1 VFKTKPIIILAIAC
15 SIYVAFGMYNAGI
28 GPVFSELAAQ
38 TNSTLAEVGGIL
50 TFLFL
55 GSLIAQLCAG
65 PLTDR
70 FGQRWI
76 LIISLLILAIGVISF
91 TNAKSLPLMLAMVF
105 VTGLG
110 QGGVDL
116 GANLIV
122 TAAYTK
128 NNTSVLNLLHFFFG
142 LGAFFGP
149 AVVSLAINA
158 TGSGLIVH
166 WIAAGIFFLLM
177 LVVLSLK
184 SQKVINTSES
194 AQQSSK
200 SEASVKVYLSPL
212 LWVLSVLILVYVGV
226 EYGLGS
232 WITNY
237 MDAST
242 GMLLQKGAL
251 VTSAY
256 WGSLTLGRLAGAVAS
271 RKLGKFQL
279 LVIATLGSMIGV
291 IGLIASLGT
300 TIPTII
306 SIVWIGFSY
315 GTVYPTTVAVMVET
329 FPKNQGKTVGL
340 LAAMASVGG
349 LTLPWVAGVLLETG
363 SPQAYALFMAGLISL
378 MLIILLV
385 FARLRKKAITVE
397 NQ

>member
-1 VFKTKPIIILAIAC
+1 V
-15 SIYVAFGMYNAGI
+15 
-28 GPVFSELAAQ
+28 
-38 TNSTLAEVGGIL
+38 
-50 TFLFL
+50 
-55 GSLIAQLCAG
+55 
-65 PLTDR
+65 
-70 FGQRWI
+70 
-76 LIISLLILAIGVISF
+76 
-91 TNAKSLPLMLAMVF
+91 MLAMVF

-122 TAAYTK
+122 TAAYAK

-149 AVVSLAINA
+149 AIVSLAINV

-184 SQKVINTSES
+184 SQKLIRASDTE
-194 AQQSSK
+194 QQSSK
-200 SEASVKVYLSPL
+200 SKEGVKVYLSPL
-212 LWVLSVLILVYVGV
+212 LWVISMLILVYVGV

-271 RKLGKFQL
+271 RKLGKLQL

-291 IGLIASLGT
+291 IGLVASLGT
-300 TIPTII
+300 TIPTIL

-315 GTVYPTTVAVMVET
+315 GTVYPTTVAVMVAT
-329 FPKNQGKTVGL
+329 FPKNQGKSVGL
-340 LAAMASVGG
+340 LTAMASVGG
-349 LTLPWVAGVLLETG
+349 LTLPWVAGILLETG
-363 SPQAYALFMAGLISL
+363 SPQAYVVFIAGLISL
-378 MLIILLV
+378 MLIILFV
-385 FARLRKKAITVE
+385 FARLRKKTITAE